1 MSEMVRRGCLEFS
14 ALTVK
19 EAATILELYAATQE
33 NTVYN
38 YILHVKIQVELH
50 QNNTLLKSFRYE
62 STC

>member
-38 YILHVKIQVELH
+38 Y
-50 QNNTLLKSFRYE
+50 T
-62 STC
+62 TCQDTGGATSE